1 MKELSIKI
9 KKDGTILF
17 VLGIFAC
24 AILTICSCKNKT
36 YDDKICRC
44 FIFPTSSINN
54 NFYIEISN
62 NGIIKTS
69 LGIRSKTILPVI
81 FKDAKINPDEIQF
94 LRKIQLQK
102 KKKLHNTDMIK
113 IQKSLLNLKDIE
125 CKNFFVQS
133 WANDAW
139 GIILL
144 AGDKQYIFLYSEHS
158 NDELGK
164 IVKLLVNSS
173 PIQIDMNK

>member
-62 NGIIKTS
+62 NGMIKTS
-69 LGIRSKTILPVI
+69 LGIRSKTILPMI
-81 FKDAKINPDEIQF
+81 FEDTKINPNEIQF
-94 LRKIQLQK
+94 FRKIQLQK

>member
-1 MKELSIKI
+1 MKKLSIKI
-9 KKDGTILF
+9 KTNGTILF

-44 FIFPTSSINN
+44 LIFPTSSINN

-62 NGIIKTS
+62 NGMIKTS
-69 LGIRSKTILPVI
+69 LGVRSKTILPMI
-81 FKDAKINPDEIQF
+81 FEDRKINPNEIQF

-102 KKKLHNTDMIK
+102 KKKLHSTDIKK
-113 IQKSLLNLKDIE
+113 IQKSLLNLKGIE

-144 AGDKQYIFLYSEHS
+144 AGDKQYIFLYSEHR

>member
-1 MKELSIKI
+1 MKKLSIKI
-9 KKDGTILF
+9 NETILF
-17 VLGIFAC
+17 VLSIFAC
-24 AILTICSCKNKT
+24 AMLTICSCNKKT

-54 NFYIEISN
+54 NYYIEISN
-62 NGIIKTS
+62 NGMIKTS

-81 FKDAKINPDEIQF
+81 FKDVKINPNEIHLF
-94 LRKIQLQK
+94 RKIQLQK
-102 KKKLHNTDMIK
+102 KEKLHTTDMNK
-113 IQKSLLNLKDIE
+113 IQNSILNLKDIE

-144 AGDKQYIFLYSEHS
+144 AGDKQYIFLYSEHR
-158 NDELGK
+158 NDELGT
-164 IVKLLVNSS
+164 IVKALVNSS

>member
-1 MKELSIKI
+1 M
-9 KKDGTILF
+9 
-17 VLGIFAC
+17 
-24 AILTICSCKNKT
+24 
-36 YDDKICRC
+36 
-44 FIFPTSSINN
+44 
-54 NFYIEISN
+54 
-62 NGIIKTS
+62 IKTS
-69 LGIRSKTILPVI
+69 LGVRSKTILPMI
-81 FKDAKINPDEIQF
+81 FEDRKIIPNEIQF

-102 KKKLHNTDMIK
+102 KKKLHSTDIKK
-113 IQKSLLNLKDIE
+113 IQKSLLNLKGIE

-144 AGDKQYIFLYSEHS
+144 AGDKQYIFLYSEHR

-173 PIQIDMNK
+173 PIQINMNK

>member
-1 MKELSIKI
+1 MKKLSIKTNS
-9 KKDGTILF
+9 TISF

-24 AILTICSCKNKT
+24 AMLTICSCNKKI

-54 NFYIEISN
+54 NYYIEISN
-62 NGIIKTS
+62 NGMIKTS

-81 FKDAKINPDEIQF
+81 FKDVKINPNEIHLF
-94 LRKIQLQK
+94 RKIQLQK
-102 KKKLHNTDMIK
+102 KKELHTTDINK
-113 IQKSLLNLKDIE
+113 IRKSILNLKDIE

-144 AGDKQYIFLYSEHS
+144 AGDKQYIFLYSEHR
-158 NDELGK
+158 NDELGTIIK
-164 IVKLLVNSS
+164 ALVNSS

>member
-1 MKELSIKI
+1 MKKLSIKI
-9 KKDGTILF
+9 NETILF
-17 VLGIFAC
+17 VLSIFAC
-24 AILTICSCKNKT
+24 AMLTICSCNKKT

-54 NFYIEISN
+54 NYYIEISN
-62 NGIIKTS
+62 NGMIKTS
-69 LGIRSKTILPVI
+69 LGIRSKTILPMI
-81 FKDAKINPDEIQF
+81 FKDAKINPNEIHF
-94 LRKIQLQK
+94 FRKIQLQK
-102 KKKLHNTDMIK
+102 KKELHTTDINK
-113 IQKSLLNLKDIE
+113 IRKSILNLKDIE

-144 AGDKQYIFLYSEHS
+144 AGDKQYIFLYSEHR
-158 NDELGK
+158 NDELGTIIK
-164 IVKLLVNSS
+164 ALVNSS

>member
-1 MKELSIKI
+1 MKKLSIKI
-9 KKDGTILF
+9 NETILF
-17 VLGIFAC
+17 VFSIFAC
-24 AILTICSCKNKT
+24 AMLTICSCNKKI

-54 NFYIEISN
+54 NYYIEISN
-62 NGIIKTS
+62 NGMIKTS

-81 FKDAKINPDEIQF
+81 FKDVKINPNEIHLF
-94 LRKIQLQK
+94 RKIQLQK
-102 KKKLHNTDMIK
+102 KEKLHTTDMNK
-113 IQKSLLNLKDIE
+113 IQNSILNLKDIE

-144 AGDKQYIFLYSEHS
+144 AGDKQYIFLYSEHR

-164 IVKLLVNSS
+164 IVKVLINSS
-173 PIQIDMNK
+173 PIQIDLNK

>member
-1 MKELSIKI
+1 M
-9 KKDGTILF
+9 
-17 VLGIFAC
+17 
-24 AILTICSCKNKT
+24 
-36 YDDKICRC
+36 
-44 FIFPTSSINN
+44 
-54 NFYIEISN
+54 
-62 NGIIKTS
+62 IKTS

-81 FKDAKINPDEIQF
+81 FKDVKINPNEIHLF
-94 LRKIQLQK
+94 RKIQLQK
-102 KKKLHNTDMIK
+102 KEKLHTTDMNK
-113 IQKSLLNLKDIE
+113 IQNSILNLKDIE

-144 AGDKQYIFLYSEHS
+144 AGDKQYIFLYSEHR

-164 IVKLLVNSS
+164 IVKVLINSS